1 MIKAAINNHIT
12 NKHLNSFQLKAVF
25 FDMDGVLYDSMPN
38 HASSWVK
45 TMNQIGIPFS
55 EEEAYMSEGKV
66 GHATIDSAFLEHKG
80 RTATEEEKNEIY
92 SIKTKH
98 FESNGVTQ
106 LMPYAMELLNQIKK
120 EGLEIYVVTGSGQ
133 KSLIENLQAN
143 FPGIFEKE
151 KVVTAFDVKKGKP
164 SPEPYLKALS
174 LSRMQA
180 HEAIVIENAPLGVES
195 AKAAG
200 LFTIAVNTGPLSS
213 KVLSNSG
220 ADIVFD
226 GGMKELYANWHEISM
241 MFNKKN

>member
-1 MIKAAINNHIT
+1 MIRTAINKYLKT
-12 NKHLNSFQLKAVF
+12 NQLTSFQLRAVF

-45 TMNQIGIPFS
+45 TMNEIGIPFS

-80 RTATEEEKNEIY
+80 RTATEEEKNAIY
-92 SIKTKH
+92 SIKTGH
-98 FESNGVTQ
+98 FESNGATR
-106 LMPYAMELLNQIKK
+106 LMHSAMEVLNQVK
-120 EGLEIYVVTGSGQ
+120 EQGLQIYVVTGSGQ

-143 FPGIFEKE
+143 FPGIFERD
-151 KVVTAFDVKKGKP
+151 KVVTAFDVKHGKP
-164 SPEPYLKALS
+164 SPEPYLKALK
-174 LSRMQA
+174 LSGMQA

-213 KVLSNSG
+213 KVLVDSG
-220 ADIVFD
+220 ADLVLD
-226 GGMKELYANWHEISM
+226 GGMNELHSIWQEFSNIINE
-241 MFNKKN
+241 K